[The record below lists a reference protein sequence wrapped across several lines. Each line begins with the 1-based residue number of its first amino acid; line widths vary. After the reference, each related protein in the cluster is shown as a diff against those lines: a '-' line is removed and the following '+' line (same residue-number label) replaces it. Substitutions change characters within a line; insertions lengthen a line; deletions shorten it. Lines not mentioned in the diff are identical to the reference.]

1 MAIVRWDPFKDIMS
15 LQERINK
22 IFDETVQ
29 QDRKSQYGD
38 WYPPV
43 DIFEKEDGITIIMEI
58 PGVSENDIDLQ
69 ITDGVLTVR
78 GEKKLPY
85 EKSNENFYRLERNFG
100 KFARSFSLP
109 NTVDQNKVK
118 AGLKEGILK
127 IEIGKKDEIK
137 PKVIKVEKED

>member
-58 PGVSENDIDLQ
+58 PGVSEEDIDLQ
-69 ITDGVLTVR
+69 ITDGVLTVK

-85 EKSNENFYRLERNFG
+85 EKNNENFYRLERNFG
-100 KFARSFSLP
+100 KFARSFTLP
-109 NTVDQNKVK
+109 NSVDQNKVK
-118 AGLKEGILK
+118 ASLKEGILK
-127 IEIGKKDEIK
+127 IEIGKRDEIK

>member
-29 QDRKSQYGD
+29 KDRKSQYGD

-58 PGVSENDIDLQ
+58 PGVSEEDIDLQ

-85 EKSNENFYRLERNFG
+85 EKNNENFYRLERNFG
-100 KFARSFSLP
+100 KFARSFALP
-109 NTVDQNKVK
+109 NSVDQNKVK
-118 AGLKEGILK
+118 ASLKEGILK
-127 IEIGKKDEIK
+127 IEIGKRDEIK

>member
-58 PGVSENDIDLQ
+58 PGVSESDIDLQ

-85 EKSNENFYRLERNFG
+85 EKNNENFYRLERNFG

-118 AGLKEGILK
+118 ASLKEGILK